1 MQQCSRNKLLVDLV
15 ADEKKK
21 RQENGVFEKD
31 YNVAGC
37 VHPLRP
43 QMTAK
48 GKVPAGSSVAFAV
61 EEACK
66 SAGVRKSFMRRGIA
80 QIGKRDLEK
89 GQTVWRNVPRVQWKL
104 RKLQEGELL
113 RFRLLPEGGGG
124 GGGSKNPLR
133 TILTIV
139 VAVIA
144 IVVTWGVATAPVFA
158 AGGAFAGMGGLAGG
172 LAGLAVSTIG
182 MVLVNAIAPIKPA
195 NASTKGLSAVS
206 SSESQVYSISSGK
219 NSINQWGRVPVPLGR
234 GRFAPPKAASP
245 YTQTIG
251 EDIYLHELLCP
262 GIGNLDISDIKIGTT
277 PIEEYVDCQYEL
289 FRYDPANPKASNLY
303 PTGVY
308 QQDLSVQL
316 KSGVW
321 NSRTTAECDSIE
333 LDFSFQGLCYYN
345 DDSSKSTAS
354 VDFVVQYKKHE
365 SITWNEVATRQF
377 LPARNYTI
385 PASSVPSSSRTC
397 VISANTTD
405 GVRLT
410 WDTSTAPAGDA
421 QLGVV
426 TATKTIISW
435 TEYATGNQWGISYAG
450 AVERSA
456 TVFNLSLVSGPVVSS
471 TYDFS
476 GFAISLTNGSSGSEA
491 TISVSGG
498 YLTAKNSVALG
509 SYNITYSGAQSRL
522 LRKTYTIT
530 PPERGVYDVR
540 VRRATDDSNDDRLV
554 NESYWGALRSVSND
568 KPVDTDYPVN
578 LLAVK
583 IKATS
588 QLSGA
593 LDTLTV
599 YYEAK
604 VKDWDVDTQTWITRY
619 SSNPASLFRH
629 ILQDSD
635 SFRMPQADSL
645 LDLDSIQE
653 AHEYWKTKGWNYNFV
668 CDADVS
674 VFERLQSIC
683 AAGLAS
689 PTMVDGKWGIILD
702 KPRTSVACA
711 FTSANSWGWSFKRT
725 QVRLPNAIHC
735 TFINQDTWD
744 SDMRVIATDEVE
756 GDTYKYES
764 QEYEG
769 VNDPSQVYQLA
780 RFHYADAKNRR
791 RTISLRCLDE
801 ALLCTRGDL
810 VDCAAPN
817 ISPHGLQVGRIRGIE
832 RDEDENVVALYTDQ
846 TQTTDLSGRRFGV
859 KVYAQSG
866 AVLHAEVLPENV
878 TSKKLTLIVPQA
890 MDVNV
895 GDKYAFGDYSEET
908 FPAVVLGLKPNSDW
922 TFDITLQ
929 DYVPTLYDDLS
940 GPIPTWESIIT
951 TPISSKW
958 KINSTPIFQS
968 VVTDESALLQTASG
982 TIPRILISYSHP
994 VNLDPRA
1001 VGVSFDISLA
1011 GQDKWTSVAKNVNLQ
1026 ESEVYL
1032 SGVSEGEFY
1041 DIRARYVGT
1050 SGEIGDYVY
1059 SENVEIIGKTTRPP
1073 DVTGFVAEIKDA
1085 GGITLSWDAVNVAD
1099 LSHYTIDGAANL
1111 STASTQIVAQVYN
1124 RIGEV
1129 EFTCCAVDTIKLTS
1143 INAATASVNVIAPA
1157 SPVLTA
1163 KASVGGA
1170 VICWN
1175 DCAKT
1180 WPIATYTI
1188 VATDDADET
1197 YVLNSLE
1204 LAMTPRTVGT
1214 YQFKAYAEDKFQNQS
1229 VTSTNNITVTSPA
1242 NPSPSI
1248 SIDGADIVV
1257 SWPMVSSFFPVD
1269 FYEVYTV
1276 DWTLGKKSKSNSIR
1290 FPATGIG
1297 VREFRVRAVDV
1308 AGNASEWV
1316 ETSLTITAP
1325 LTPSV
1330 QIILNDNKDG
1340 CVLSWQNSG
1349 SSLPIVAWDVVRQW
1363 DNDLGGG
1370 IIETLEEDFGRLD
1383 VDSLLVQSVIVGE
1396 HHYMVRGVDSAG
1408 NRSLWG
1414 EVVFTAMPPGK
1425 VTFSSSSAI
1434 DNNFLLYWTEPDS
1447 IFFAIAYYVFGE
1459 VDSDGYEMEIG
1470 RVDARFSSSFESAS
1484 GEYTYRVTPVD
1495 TAGNRGESADIS
1507 MTISQPPDFMLFH
1520 DYDSLFN
1527 GTKTNFALDG
1537 RGSMYAPVLE
1547 NETWQA
1553 NAERIAALLSTTAA
1567 NLTWQQKVTGGYEYY
1582 SSPYSGT
1589 GTYVE
1594 TVNVGTVIPSTKI
1607 TVTVSRTVLEGNP
1620 NLTCKIETS
1629 RDKSTWVVDAA
1640 NAFETFA
1647 TDFQYVRYTFT
1658 VAGGLLQIR
1667 NINYNLSLKRKT
1679 DFGTV
1684 SVTASDNGAG
1694 YPGDPMQAG
1703 KWVPFN
1709 LAFTDIN
1716 GAPVCTIVNNNSANP
1731 LTPYTVFV
1739 DTLNPTGFRVFVLD
1753 KNGNRA
1759 AANVSWMVQGV

>member
-15 ADEKKK
+15 AGEKKK
-21 RQENGVFEKD
+21 RQDNGIFEKD

-61 EEACK
+61 EEACN

-89 GQTVWRNVPRVQWKL
+89 GQTIWRNVPRAQWKL

-124 GGGSKNPLR
+124 GGSKSPLR
-133 TILTIV
+133 SILTIV
-139 VAVIA
+139 VAVVAIA
-144 IVVTWGVATAPVFA
+144 AVAWLTPII
-158 AGGAFAGMGGLAGG
+158 AGMPAFAGAAPGTFLAVAPGMIAG
-172 LAGLAVSTIG
+172 VAGLAVSTIG
-182 MVLVNAIAPIKPA
+182 MVLVNAIAPIKA
-195 NASTKGLSAVS
+195 AQASTKGLSAS

-354 VDFVVQYKKHE
+354 VDFVVQYRKKDT
-365 SITWNEVATRQF
+365 ITWNEVATRQF
-377 LPARNYTI
+377 IPARNYTI

-410 WDTSTAPAGDA
+410 WDTSTAPSGDA

-426 TATKTIISW
+426 TATKTTISW
-435 TEYATGNQWGISYAG
+435 TEYVTVNQWGDSYVE

-456 TVFNLSLVSGPVVSS
+456 TVCSLSLASGQVTSSNYDVSG
-471 TYDFS
+471 F
-476 GFAISLTNGSSGSEA
+476 GISLSNGSSGSEA

-498 YLTAKNSVALG
+498 YLTAKNSVASG
-509 SYNITYSGAQSRL
+509 SYYITYSGAQSRM

-540 VRRATDDSNDDRLV
+540 VRRTTDDSNDDRLV
-554 NESYWGALRSVSND
+554 NASYWGALRSVSND

-578 LLAVK
+578 LLAIK

-593 LDTLTV
+593 IDTLTL
-599 YYEAK
+599 YYESK
-604 VKDWDVDTQTWITRY
+604 IKDWDVDTQTWITRY
-619 SSNPASLFRH
+619 SSNPASIFRH

-645 LDLDSIQE
+645 LDLDSIQD
-653 AHEYWKTKGWNYNFV
+653 AHEYWKSKGWNYNFV

-674 VFERLQSIC
+674 VFERLQSVC

-735 TFINQDTWD
+735 TFINQNTWD
-744 SDMRVIATDEVE
+744 SDMRVVPTDEVE

-817 ISPHGLQVGRIRGIE
+817 ISPHGLQVGRVRGIE

-878 TSKKLTLIVPQA
+878 TPKKLTLIVPQA

-908 FPAVVLGLKPNSDW
+908 FPAIVLGLKPNSDW
-922 TFDITLQ
+922 TFDVTLQ

-940 GPIPTWESIIT
+940 KPIPTWESSIT

-958 KINSTPIFQS
+958 KISSTPIFQS

-982 TIPRILISYSHP
+982 TIPRILISYAHP
-994 VNLDPRA
+994 ANLDTRA
-1001 VGVSFDISLA
+1001 SFITFEVSPA
-1011 GQDKWTSVAKNVNLQ
+1011 GQNVWTTAIKNASLEPVEAYISGVTEGQHYDVRAKYSGTSGQTSDYVYAKNVK
-1026 ESEVYL
+1026 
-1032 SGVSEGEFY
+1032 
-1041 DIRARYVGT
+1041 
-1050 SGEIGDYVY
+1050 
-1059 SENVEIIGKTTRPP
+1059 IIGRTTRPP
-1073 DVTGFVAEIKDA
+1073 APFAVYLNGATLNIQQKIRPLDIVGHKVYMAMDEEDAFEVSVEITNPYTVTGTFELSPWTGKARAIFVTTVDEIGLESEPVRLVVDLGDVSTRNILFEYSEKDRGWGGIISGGFVSSETLISDEDAGRYPQTDSVAFYPQMGTEAFYSSGTAATLSYIWSVAIPANYKDA
-1085 GGITLSWDAVNVAD
+1085 RVLVLPEITSGKLSA
-1099 LSHYTIDGAANL
+1099 
-1111 STASTQIVAQVYN
+1111 
-1124 RIGEV
+1124 
-1129 EFTCCAVDTIKLTS
+1129 
-1143 INAATASVNVIAPA
+1143 
-1157 SPVLTA
+1157 
-1163 KASVGGA
+1163 
-1170 VICWN
+1170 
-1175 DCAKT
+1175 
-1180 WPIATYTI
+1180 
-1188 VATDDADET
+1188 
-1197 YVLNSLE
+1197 LN
-1204 LAMTPRTVGT
+1204 
-1214 YQFKAYAEDKFQNQS
+1214 
-1229 VTSTNNITVTSPA
+1229 
-1242 NPSPSI
+1242 
-1248 SIDGADIVV
+1248 
-1257 SWPMVSSFFPVD
+1257 
-1269 FYEVYTV
+1269 
-1276 DWTLGKKSKSNSIR
+1276 
-1290 FPATGIG
+1290 
-1297 VREFRVRAVDV
+1297 FRHLYDV
-1308 AGNASEWV
+1308 ALHSSTDSDAYYSQDNDDYFYAQYAASEWSSMPAAYVTPGSEILQIQTIYANTEAAAIQDIKTVIDV
-1316 ETSLTITAP
+1316 EDKSRDYQDILISSDGLTRAPVPTGYFKAIT
-1325 LTPSV
+1325 TVRV
-1330 QIILNDNKDG
+1330 QLQYVDG
-1340 CVLSWQNSG
+1340 STAVKTEFVKG
-1349 SSLPIVAWDVVRQW
+1349 S
-1363 DNDLGGG
+1363 
-1370 IIETLEEDFGRLD
+1370 ETL
-1383 VDSLLVQSVIVGE
+1383 
-1396 HHYMVRGVDSAG
+1396 
-1408 NRSLWG
+1408 
-1414 EVVFTAMPPGK
+1414 
-1425 VTFSSSSAI
+1425 
-1434 DNNFLLYWTEPDS
+1434 
-1447 IFFAIAYYVFGE
+1447 
-1459 VDSDGYEMEIG
+1459 DSDGYIALG
-1470 RVDARFSSSFESAS
+1470 PYIHARNSS
-1484 GEYTYRVTPVD
+1484 
-1495 TAGNRGESADIS
+1495 
-1507 MTISQPPDFMLFH
+1507 L
-1520 DYDSLFN
+1520 
-1527 GTKTNFALDG
+1527 AL
-1537 RGSMYAPVLE
+1537 
-1547 NETWQA
+1547 
-1553 NAERIAALLSTTAA
+1553 TTA
-1567 NLTWQQKVTGGYEYY
+1567 NCD
-1582 SSPYSGT
+1582 
-1589 GTYVE
+1589 
-1594 TVNVGTVIPSTKI
+1594 I
-1607 TVTVSRTVLEGNP
+1607 TV
-1620 NLTCKIETS
+1620 
-1629 RDKSTWVVDAA
+1629 
-1640 NAFETFA
+1640 
-1647 TDFQYVRYTFT
+1647 Y
-1658 VAGGLLQIR
+1658 
-1667 NINYNLSLKRKT
+1667 
-1679 DFGTV
+1679 
-1684 SVTASDNGAG
+1684 G
-1694 YPGDPMQAG
+1694 Y
-1703 KWVPFN
+1703 
-1709 LAFTDIN
+1709 
-1716 GAPVCTIVNNNSANP
+1716 
-1731 LTPYTVFV
+1731 
-1739 DTLNPTGFRVFVLD
+1739 
-1753 KNGNRA
+1753 
-1759 AANVSWMVQGV
+1759 